1 MKLFLT
7 TLILLIVN
15 TSYTQITQGPEINL
29 PQDVYDFGT
38 VKISKDTLV
47 ANFYFKNSGTDTLY
61 ITDVKPSCG
70 CTISSFPT
78 NPILPGEGNVIT
90 LKYFRETEG
99 FIAKS
104 ATIYSNSISSPVK
117 VIRISGNLKK

>member
-1 MKLFLT
+1 MKLFFT

-15 TSYTQITQGPEINL
+15 TCYTQILQGPEINL
-29 PQDVYDFGT
+29 PQDVYDFGN
-38 VKISKDTLV
+38 VKLSKDTLV

-61 ITDVKPSCG
+61 INDVKPGCG
-70 CTISSFPT
+70 CTVSSFPKQ
-78 NPILPGEGNVIT
+78 PILPGEGNVIT

-104 ATIYSNSISSPVK
+104 ATIYSNSISTPVK
-117 VIRISGNLKK
+117 VIRISGNLQK